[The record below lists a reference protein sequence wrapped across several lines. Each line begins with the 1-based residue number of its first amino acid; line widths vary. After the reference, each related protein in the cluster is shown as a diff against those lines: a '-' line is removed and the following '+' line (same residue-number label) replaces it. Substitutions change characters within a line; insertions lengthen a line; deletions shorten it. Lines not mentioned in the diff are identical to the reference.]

1 MVLAFEFPLKVESM
15 KKIGLIF
22 LLLTSCMGVNADSSV
37 CHFSSQYNIEADE
50 NRVIFALQDGSRYEF
65 RPGNL
70 IINDEQAILNLR
82 QQDSVTGIYETIR
95 RLIPEVAVVA
105 AAAVELALKTTAFI
119 TTAFFGGDEEIH
131 LELSRPIQLLADKV
145 RVNITAD
152 RFNAEAMD
160 QSFEAA
166 FDKEFELMVSAAV
179 DRYTQALSGVVTDFF
194 SGEAGGIKALA
205 ERLDNMG
212 EALESYVVEHTRE
225 LEAQAELLC
234 QDFAQLDQY
243 DDQLLRLEGYPV
255 GGLIYKSDQ
264 DESDDGFF

>member
-1 MVLAFEFPLKVESM
+1 MILAIETPIKVESM
-15 KKIGLIF
+15 KKTGLVF
-22 LLLTSCMGVNADSSV
+22 LLLTSCVVVNADSSI

-65 RPGNL
+65 QRGNL
-70 IINDEQAILNLR
+70 VINNEQVILDSK
-82 QQDSVTGIYETIR
+82 QQNSVTGIYETTR
-95 RLIPEVAVVA
+95 RLIPEVAAVA
-105 AAAVELALKTTAFI
+105 AAAVELALKMTAFI
-119 TTAFFGGDEEIH
+119 ITTFFGGDEEIH
-131 LELSRPIQLLADKV
+131 LELSQPINVLADKI
-145 RVNITAD
+145 RENITAD

-179 DRYTQALSGVVTDFF
+179 DRYTQALGGAVTDFF
-194 SGEAGGIKALA
+194 SGDAGGIKALA

-212 EALESYVVEHTRE
+212 EALESYVVEHTPE

-234 QDFAQLDQY
+234 QGFAQLDQY
-243 DDQLLRLEGYPV
+243 DDQLLGLEGYPV
-255 GGLIYKSDQ
+255 GGLIYKSEQ